1 MDENKKN
8 MNPENEEEI
17 KREAEEQE
25 EAVEKAEEAEERE
38 KTEKTEKKDK
48 KKKKRRFPIWARILC
63 IFLAFILIIGIAGV
77 IFVYSKLNKINKYD
91 PNSIETIAPED
102 ESFETDPYTDGLQ
115 VVEPDDIIWDDDVN
129 VYSSKDIQNI
139 LLIGQDTR
147 TEGVTGRS
155 DSMMILTI
163 DHKNEKIKVT
173 SLMRDMYVQIP
184 GYSDNRINTAYVFG
198 GYPLLRETIEK
209 NFGISVDNFVEV
221 DFFAFTKIVDI
232 LDGIYIDLN
241 EDEAYML
248 KAWGHRTTVGRNRL
262 DGEAALSYCT
272 MRQVGN
278 SDYERTQ
285 RQRRALSSIYAR
297 LRDTVTISK
306 ALDLVDEIFPLVT
319 TDMSNGDI
327 ISLAID
333 LYSMDIAQVEQYR
346 IPADGTFTP
355 MYIRGMAVLVPDL
368 AACRAYLWDII
379 YGVKTEE

>member
-1 MDENKKN
+1 MDENKKDLN
-8 MNPENEEEI
+8 SENENEFEKEEV
-17 KREAEEQE
+17 EETAEEE
-25 EAVEKAEEAEERE
+25 TEE
-38 KTEKTEKKDK
+38 KTEKDVKEEKKE
-48 KKKKRRFPIWARILC
+48 KKKKRLFPIWARILC
-63 IFLAFILIIGIAGV
+63 IVLSVILIIGIAGV
-77 IFVYSKLNKINKYD
+77 IFIYSKLNKINRYD

-102 ESFETDPYTDGLQ
+102 ETFETDPYKEGLEI
-115 VVEPDDIIWDDDVN
+115 VEPDDIIWDDDVN

-147 TEGVTGRS
+147 TGGVTGRS

-163 DHKNEKIKVT
+163 DHKREKLKVT

-209 NFGISVDNFVEV
+209 NLGISVDAFVEV

-272 MRQVGN
+272 MRQIGN

-319 TDMSNGDI
+319 TDMSNGEI
-327 ISLAID
+327 ISLAVD
-333 LYSMDIAQVEQYR
+333 LYSMDIEGVEQYR

-355 MYIRGMAVLVPDL
+355 MYVREMAVLVPDL

>member
-1 MDENKKN
+1 MDENKKDLN
-8 MNPENEEEI
+8 SENENELEKEEV
-17 KREAEEQE
+17 EETAGE
-25 EAVEKAEEAEERE
+25 ETEE
-38 KTEKTEKKDK
+38 KTEKDVKEEKKK
-48 KKKKRRFPIWARILC
+48 KKKKRLFPIWARILC
-63 IFLAFILIIGIAGV
+63 IVLSVILIIGIAGV
-77 IFVYSKLNKINKYD
+77 IFIYSKLNKINRYD

-102 ESFETDPYTDGLQ
+102 ETFETDPYKEGLEI
-115 VVEPDDIIWDDDVN
+115 VEPDDIIWDDDVN

-163 DHKNEKIKVT
+163 DHKREKLKVT

-209 NFGISVDNFVEV
+209 NLGISVDAFVEV

-272 MRQVGN
+272 MRQIGN

-319 TDMSNGDI
+319 TDMSNGEI
-327 ISLAID
+327 ISLAVD
-333 LYSMDIAQVEQYR
+333 LYSMDIEGVEQYR

-355 MYIRGMAVLVPDL
+355 MYVREMAVLVPDL

>member
-1 MDENKKN
+1 MDENKKDLN
-8 MNPENEEEI
+8 SENENEFEKEEV
-17 KREAEEQE
+17 EETAEEE
-25 EAVEKAEEAEERE
+25 TEE
-38 KTEKTEKKDK
+38 KTEKDVKEEKKE
-48 KKKKRRFPIWARILC
+48 KKKKRLFPIWARILC
-63 IFLAFILIIGIAGV
+63 IVLSVILIIGIAGV
-77 IFVYSKLNKINKYD
+77 IFIYSKLNKINRYD

-102 ESFETDPYTDGLQ
+102 ETFETDPYKEGLEI
-115 VVEPDDIIWDDDVN
+115 VEPDDIIWDDDVN

-163 DHKNEKIKVT
+163 DHKREKLKVT

-209 NFGISVDNFVEV
+209 NLGISVDAFVEV

-272 MRQVGN
+272 MRQIGN

-319 TDMSNGDI
+319 TDMSNGEI
-327 ISLAID
+327 ISLAVD
-333 LYSMDIAQVEQYR
+333 LYSMDIEGVEQYR

-355 MYIRGMAVLVPDL
+355 MYVREMAVLVPDL